1 MRKIISLLVIV
12 LLIGCKKHD
21 PLLAMNNVKM
31 PEYEELIHNISSSDT
46 LRILILGNS
55 ISSHGISTEIGW
67 NHKAGMAASDES
79 KDYVHLLFKR
89 LVVSKPQKN
98 VIVRF
103 SNYSLMERNP
113 ESFLNKEWKSLI
125 VFEPN
130 KVIFQLS
137 DNVTK
142 DKVDSFKESSL
153 QLLGNFKTSNIY
165 VVSPFFVNEENYK
178 TSKEIAIN
186 SKATFI
192 DISDIAKSS
201 QNKAINEKNYPASKN
216 SWIVDGIGQHPGN
229 IGMLNISTI
238 IYNHVTLIDSTS

>member
-1 MRKIISLLVIV
+1 MKKIIPILFIILLT
-12 LLIGCKKHD
+12 GCKKHD

-31 PEYEELIHNISSSDT
+31 PEYEELTHNSNSSDT
-46 LRILILGNS
+46 LKILILGNS
-55 ISSHGISTEIGW
+55 ISSHGIAHEIGW

-89 LVVSKPQKN
+89 VVISEPQKN

-113 ESFLNKEWKSLI
+113 ESFLNKKWKSLLT
-125 VFEPN
+125 FQPN

-142 DKVDSFKESSL
+142 DKIDSFKESSL
-153 QLLGNFKTSNIY
+153 QLLSHFKTSSIY

-178 TSKEIAIN
+178 TSKEIALN

-192 DISDIAKSS
+192 DISDIAKSP
-201 QNKAINEKNYPASKN
+201 QNKAINEKNYPTDKN
-216 SWIVDGIGQHPGN
+216 NWIVEGIGQHPGN
-229 IGMLNISTI
+229 IGMLNIANTI
-238 IYNHVTLIDSTS
+238 YSIITSPKH